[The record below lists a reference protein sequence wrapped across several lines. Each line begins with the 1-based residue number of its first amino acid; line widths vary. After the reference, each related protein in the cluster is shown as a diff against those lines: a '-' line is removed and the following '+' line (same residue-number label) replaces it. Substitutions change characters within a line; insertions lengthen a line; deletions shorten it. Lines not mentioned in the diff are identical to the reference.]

1 MSEIV
6 MMQLAEQDVTPSGVV
21 LLCPI
26 LNIDLFLETLE
37 SQDTFTTL
45 MQKAQL
51 ALVRNTVVVPK
62 QNWIAWLPV

>member
-21 LLCPI
+21 LLCLI
-26 LNIDLFLETLE
+26 LNIDRFLETLE